1 MIRKFLCFALIGW
14 TMFSGCSD
22 EAKPADETPDSTAAA
37 DGNATN
43 SGNANKKERAAIK
56 LTLTG
61 GAFAGT
67 YNATCTDACC
77 SYGIAGETTFGNQ
90 YSETGKGE
98 KDLSSVQLVVED
110 VTGDK
115 TTSEFLVTVT
125 IGDFLNPKSTSYTI
139 DTRKKADDKKGSGNI
154 DLKYS
159 NNKATVKLVGKTAD
173 GVEIN
178 LDMECFR
185 VLTPTTLLDE

>member
-1 MIRKFLCFALIGW
+1 MRKFLCFALIGW
-14 TMFSGCSD
+14 TIFAGCSD
-22 EAKPADETPDSTAAA
+22 ETKPADETPDSTSSAGGNTTTPGGGNNKPRA
-37 DGNATN
+37 DI
-43 SGNANKKERAAIK
+43 R

-90 YSETGKGE
+90 YSVTGKGDKE
-98 KDLSSVQLVVED
+98 LSSVQLVVED

-115 TTSEFLVTVT
+115 TTNQFLVTVT

-139 DTRKKADDKKGSGNI
+139 DTRKKADEKGSGNI

-159 NNKATVKLVGKTAD
+159 NNKATVKLVGKTED
-173 GVEIN
+173 GVGID
-178 LDMECFR
+178 LTMECFR